1 MENVMVKSQYSESC
15 RLCPRLQRQFK
26 SLRQRYPDYWN
37 KPVPASGDSES
48 SLLIIGLAP
57 GMHGANKTGVPFT
70 GDASGEL
77 LFKTLSRLGIETQVR
92 ITNVVKCLPVKN
104 APNKKELDNCRRFLR
119 AELEAHRAGKNDVLF
134 ALGGVAHNSILKTYG
149 LTLSHFP
156 FQHGAVHSFADG
168 GCLVDSYHCSR
179 YNTQTGRLTEG
190 MFYQVLSKAAR
201 LAGLLI
207 E

>member
-1 MENVMVKSQYSESC
+1 MVKVIAKSQYSESC
-15 RLCPRLQRQFK
+15 SLCPRLRRQFK
-26 SLRQRYPDYWN
+26 NLRQRYPDYWN
-37 KPVPASGDSES
+37 KPVPASGPSES
-48 SLLIIGLAP
+48 SLLIVGLAP
-57 GMHGANKTGVPFT
+57 GMHGANKTGIPFT

-77 LFKTLSRLGIETQVR
+77 LFKTLSRLGIEAQVR

-104 APNKKELDNCRRFLR
+104 APNKKELDNCRRFLL
-119 AELEAHRAGKNDVLF
+119 AELKAHRAGNDYVLF

-156 FQHGAVHSFADG
+156 FKHGAVHRFADG

-179 YNTQTGRLTEG
+179 YNTQTGRLTEA

-201 LAGLLI
+201 LSGLLDG
-207 E
+207 